1 MSLDFNHLEEC
12 FGFALDNIAKNGD
25 TDIFLFPYETRMF
38 EDEREKLI
46 KSLMDTY
53 INFSDRVEESSPI
66 NISTF
71 STVGYLGYRWV
82 TQIDPYWNVFFL
94 GLILNLSSKIEQQR
108 KNTDCVYSYRI
119 QPDEE
124 LKSIFNKEIGWRNYQ
139 EKSIE
144 YCNSNEN
151 VNYILSCDIA
161 DFYTRVY
168 HHPLENALQRI
179 DEPSYDKAKKIMSLL
194 QKFSKMTSYGLPVG
208 GAASRILAELALN
221 KIDNLLA
228 IRGIKFKRFVDD
240 YYIFCNSSGEARIK
254 LGELSTLLMQNLGLT
269 IQKHKTNIYS
279 KEEFIAITE
288 AKLYGSERGDGD
300 IDQNRKRFM
309 SLDITYDPYSQ
320 NADDNYDTLKR
331 ELQGF
336 DLLGLLGEEINKSR
350 INQSL
355 SKKIIRSLAILDN
368 ELLSKATIVVFD
380 NLEILY
386 PIYINLVQTILSNW
400 KRLSSDAINHLY
412 LKLYELIKERSYII
426 ENEVNAS
433 YTIKLLSKE
442 NNETNQYYL
451 LEVHRLQSD
460 SLLIGQY
467 VFQVMAKWN
476 NTDWLSNEIKKFS
489 TMNQL
494 HRRLAILSS
503 YLLGDEGQ
511 HWRQHHKKQ
520 FNFLENIYK
529 DWGAFRKIQN
539 NLGNAL

>member
-240 YYIFCNSSGEARIK
+240 YYIFCNSSGEARLK

-288 AKLYGSERGDGD
+288 AKLYGSMILIVMGMYQTIYFEAINKMNIPLLIPSVLGG
-300 IDQNRKRFM
+300 IVG
-309 SLDITYDPYSQ
+309 L
-320 NADDNYDTLKR
+320 
-331 ELQGF
+331 
-336 DLLGLLGEEINKSR
+336 LLGAQLIRFLLGKFHQVTYMGIMGLLVGSAYQLFYSNKISEIN
-350 INQSL
+350 IGF
-355 SKKIIRSLAILDN
+355 AI
-368 ELLSKATIVVFD
+368 SM
-380 NLEILY
+380 
-386 PIYINLVQTILSNW
+386 LVML
-400 KRLSSDAINHLY
+400 
-412 LKLYELIKERSYII
+412 
-426 ENEVNAS
+426 
-433 YTIKLLSKE
+433 
-442 NNETNQYYL
+442 
-451 LEVHRLQSD
+451 
-460 SLLIGQY
+460 
-467 VFQVMAKWN
+467 VMAALIYWF
-476 NTDWLSNEIKKFS
+476 SINEIKEDK
-489 TMNQL
+489 L
-494 HRRLAILSS
+494 
-503 YLLGDEGQ
+503 
-511 HWRQHHKKQ
+511 K
-520 FNFLENIYK
+520 
-529 DWGAFRKIQN
+529 
-539 NLGNAL
+539 